1 MHTVPS
7 IADCVKLHAVPE
19 PGSAV
24 PVWAEINNLEVCEG
38 VAVNDSKIGNKTMKE
53 TLGYVTVGSVVSDER
68 QEKVGY
74 FDIQRHPTPGRKVGD
89 GVFDAVMFLPPEV
102 PF

>member
-38 VAVNDSKIGNKTMKE
+38 VAVNDSKIGNKTHE
-53 TLGYVTVGSVVSDER
+53 GNVGV
-68 QEKVGY
+68 
-74 FDIQRHPTPGRKVGD
+74 RHCR
-89 GVFDAVMFLPPEV
+89 LYCL
-102 PF
+102 